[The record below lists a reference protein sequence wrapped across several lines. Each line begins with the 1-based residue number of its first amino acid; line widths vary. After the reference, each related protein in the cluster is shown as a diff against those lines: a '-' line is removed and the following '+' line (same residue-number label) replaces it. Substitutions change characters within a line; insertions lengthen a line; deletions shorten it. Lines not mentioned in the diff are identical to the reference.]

1 MEIVTVADIGLR
13 LMDRGYEYATWIS
26 DSAQC
31 VLSDWDCQSIG
42 TTSTCALESGV
53 QIESDTPGDTIPE
66 SPESQIVSSAREQD
80 YSEGQY
86 EAEEHAISL
95 LPRPGHHPQNGA

>member
-1 MEIVTVADIGLR
+1 
-13 LMDRGYEYATWIS
+13 MDRGYDNAAWIS

-42 TTSTCALESGV
+42 TTSTCALKSGV

-66 SPESQIVSSAREQD
+66 SLESQIVSNAREQD
-80 YSEGQY
+80 YNAGQY
-86 EAEEHAISL
+86 EAEEQAISL
-95 LPRPGHHPQNGA
+95 LPRPGQHPQNGA